1 MSEDIGRPL
10 FSGYQASSGL
20 GRPAT
25 LRDMDQPH
33 GIEKVERH
41 SERHQEQQMTPS
53 SDGVRQ
59 GCPPMKRGRNIHVH
73 RDRRIVARI
82 PSGDLAGPRGRAGSE
97 QEEPRERTDALAN
110 RTNLEPSQ
118 PLGDPAGEDD
128 RDSDRYGNDGPS
140 NGEHA
145 GHEEHR
151 GQTNQM
157 QDDSEASNCFRID
170 SHVDH
175 DEPSPEVSKH
185 LQQ

>member
-118 PLGDPAGEDD
+118 PLGTRPVRTTVTPIATATTVPATVSTPAMKSIGARRTRCRTTPKPVTASE
-128 RDSDRYGNDGPS
+128 SILTS
-140 NGEHA
+140 TT
-145 GHEEHR
+145 
-151 GQTNQM
+151 TN
-157 QDDSEASNCFRID
+157 R
-170 SHVDH
+170 
-175 DEPSPEVSKH
+175 PPK
-185 LQQ
+185 